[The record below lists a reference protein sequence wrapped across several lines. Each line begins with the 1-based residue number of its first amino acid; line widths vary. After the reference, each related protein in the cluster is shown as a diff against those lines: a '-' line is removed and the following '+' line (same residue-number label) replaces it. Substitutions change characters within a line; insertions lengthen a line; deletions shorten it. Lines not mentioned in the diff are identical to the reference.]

1 MKTYILPIL
10 SLIFL
15 ASCASGLSSLE
26 STQWFSISYPS
37 SYTAGKDTSIGGTLR
52 EKDSGVIIV
61 AKKFPIT
68 QDYQKSNETVTEFY
82 KKNAPLD
89 TNGSIKFG
97 PKDGAYVSWTK
108 KIGNFSTIH
117 KDAWIIEKDSLYTV
131 ACTIPEKSKD
141 KGMQDCDVVIGSFS
155 IK

>member
-10 SLIFL
+10 SLVFL
-15 ASCASGLSSLE
+15 ASCSWGLTSLE

-37 SYTAGKDTSIGGTLR
+37 SYSAGKDTSIGGTLR

-68 QDYQKSNETVTEFY
+68 QDYQKSNEAITEFY
-82 KKNAPLD
+82 KKSVTLD
-89 TNGSIKFG
+89 GNGSVKFG
-97 PKDGAYVSWTK
+97 SKDGAYVSWTNT
-108 KIGNFSTIH
+108 IGNLAFIH

-141 KGMQDCDVVIGSFS
+141 QWMKDCDTVIGSFS